1 MRGIE
6 TAQAVTGVM
15 RVLGHLADAFVALAE
30 WVGNVRRAPRAP
42 VRANGDIGIATP
54 TVPKP
59 PIKPQPGQKTPAT
72 ATEPAK
78 TVEEQGLTE
87 VAAAAAARLQARTVP
102 LHPAY
107 EGVYDAPAEVQAA
120 APLFHEKYPTYE
132 HLPPEAF
139 AEGSPERAAAERRA
153 KEREAALPRD
163 QREFATMGDFVKL

>member
-1 MRGIE
+1 MVIFALAALGAAGLVRGAASATPGVMRGIE

-72 ATEPAK
+72 ATEP
-78 TVEEQGLTE
+78 
-87 VAAAAAARLQARTVP
+87 LQANANTT
-102 LHPAY
+102 PAITFPK
-107 EGVYDAPAEVQAA
+107 VRIDIAP
-120 APLFHEKYPTYE
+120 
-132 HLPPEAF
+132 
-139 AEGSPERAAAERRA
+139 
-153 KEREAALPRD
+153 
-163 QREFATMGDFVKL
+163 